1 VKRLDLTSTTLSA
14 FDGVVGPLPDQ
25 WRHFS
30 RRGLSPTAL
39 ETYSRCPFQFF
50 ARHVL
55 GLERLERPEEIMGPS
70 AAEFGELGHLILKSV
85 YQALIDGGYF
95 AGKKASVDIGSIVE
109 TIAQHSF
116 AEYESKNPVG
126 YPLAWEILQESLAQL
141 LRQVVARDLE
151 ELSVSGYVPTGFE
164 IEAKEQLGEAW
175 PDPLKGQTIRG
186 RMDRVDRHPT
196 RNRLR
201 IIDYKF
207 KFGASAGPQD
217 KDLYR
222 AALRG
227 ERLQPPFYFLL
238 GKRLAAPNRIQ
249 ANLPHVEADFYYIA
263 PHWTDGP
270 LLSARFGPEGLA
282 GKVGEE
288 IRNTVAYLAQG
299 IQSGRFFI
307 EPGDYCRHCDVAEI
321 CRKNHPPS
329 LWRTENDP
337 ITEPHRQLHEKD
349 SKNL

>member
-1 VKRLDLTSTTLSA
+1 
-14 FDGVVGPLPDQ
+14 
-25 WRHFS
+25 
-30 RRGLSPTAL
+30 
-39 ETYSRCPFQFF
+39 
-50 ARHVL
+50 
-55 GLERLERPEEIMGPS
+55 MGPS

-85 YQALIDGGYF
+85 YQVLTDGGYF
-95 AGKKASVDIGSIVE
+95 AGKTASVDIQSIVE

-126 YPLAWEILQESLAQL
+126 YPLAWEILQESLTQL

-151 ELSVSGYVPTGFE
+151 ELSVSGYVPTSFE
-164 IEAKEQLGEAW
+164 IEAQEQLGDAW
-175 PDPLKGQTIRG
+175 PNPLKGQTIRG
-186 RMDRVDRHPT
+186 RMDRIDCHPT

-201 IIDYKF
+201 VIDYKF

-227 ERLQPPFYFLL
+227 EKLQPPFYWLL
-238 GKRLAAPNRIQ
+238 GRHLIAPEKVQTHRR
-249 ANLPHVEADFYYIA
+249 HVEADFYYIA
-263 PHWTDGP
+263 PRWTEGP
-270 LLSARFGPEGLA
+270 LLSARFGPEGFA

-288 IRNTVAYLAQG
+288 IKHTLAYLVQG
-299 IQSGRFFI
+299 IHSGRFFI
-307 EPGDYCRHCDVAEI
+307 EPGDYCRHCDVVEI

-337 ITEPHRQLHEKD
+337 MTEPHRQLHEKD
-349 SKNL
+349 FKHL